1 MRPRTKQLVMK
12 IKPAVYWVSTG
23 LTAASMAASA
33 EMYLTRNPQ
42 MMRRFKALG
51 YPAYFPTILGV
62 FKVLGV
68 AALLLPG
75 GRLLKEWAYAGF
87 AFTFLGAAGSHAAKE
102 QEKEVAAPLI
112 SLAVLVASYLTRP
125 PERRTVQAPHA

>member
-1 MRPRTKQLVMK
+1 MK
-12 IKPAVYWVSTG
+12 LKPAVYWTATG
-23 LTAASMAASA
+23 LTAASMAVSA
-33 EMYLTRNPQ
+33 ELYFSRNPQ
-42 MMRRFKALG
+42 MMKQFKALG

-87 AFTFLGAAGSHAAKE
+87 AFTFLGAAGSHAAKG
-102 QEKEVAAPLI
+102 QGKEVAAPLI
-112 SLAVLVASYLTRP
+112 SLGMLAASYLTRP
-125 PERRTVQAPHA
+125 SERRTVEAPHA